1 AACGLAPI
9 GNENFPFEIQY
20 GYHFDAE
27 LLGEFL
33 KKKAATLGV
42 RHKIGHVVAIENN
55 DDGTIARLKTKDG
68 DVLEADYFID
78 CSGFVSL
85 LLQQHLKVPFIS
97 YEKTLFNNAAVT
109 MPTPADIVIPSETRA
124 TALTNGWAWKI
135 PLTEHSGNGYVYS
148 NHFISAD
155 A

>member
-1 AACGLAPI
+1 
-9 GNENFPFEIQY
+9 
-20 GYHFDAE
+20 
-27 LLGEFL
+27 
-33 KKKAATLGV
+33 
-42 RHKIGHVVAIENN
+42 
-55 DDGTIARLKTKDG
+55 
-68 DVLEADYFID
+68 DYFID

-155 A
+155 AAETELRAHLGLLDADVNARHLKMNVGRVESHWEKNCLAVGLSQGFIEPLEATALFLVQQTLGLFVDALQR